1 MAVPTDATDVF
12 APVFGSSGVPAFK
25 TDWFPDFGFYRNRTT
40 TSDNKISSRLQGIG
54 YMDTTT
60 SAAETTWAN
69 VRWDWKG
76 WIDDGGLSTNH
87 IAHLWKRAPNY
98 FDVVAYTGTGSART
112 VSHNLGVAPE
122 MIWFKSRSDADNWVV
137 YVPSLGNKKLYL
149 NLTNAITNASGGD
162 FNDTAP
168 TDTVFSVGD
177 GNDTNRSGGT
187 HIAYLFASLDGVS
200 KVGSYTGNGT
210 SQNIDCGF
218 SSGARFVLIKRS
230 SNAQDWYIF
239 DSTRGIVSGNDPYLK
254 LNTTDSEAIAADEI
268 DPLSSGFTVNQTGS
282 AGINFNGHT
291 YIFYAI
297 A

>member
-1 MAVPTDATDVF
+1 MAVPTDAADVF
-12 APVFGSSGVPAFK
+12 AIDTYGGTSPTPPEFVSGFPVDMFFYKNTVGGNNFLADRLRGLKLLK
-25 TDWFPDFGFYRNRTT
+25 TDST
-40 TSDNKISSRLQGIG
+40 
-54 YMDTTT
+54 
-60 SAAETTWAN
+60 AAETTSDPTFDYMN
-69 VRWDWKG
+69 GVKDGTVTVSSLYG
-76 WIDDGGLSTNH
+76 WM
-87 IAHLWKRAPNY
+87 WRRAPNY
-98 FDVVAYTGTGSART
+98 FDVVAYTGTGSAMT
-112 VSHNLGVAPE
+112 INHNLGVAPE

-200 KVGSYTGNGT
+200 KVGSFSVSAGQ
-210 SQNIDCGF
+210 SSVVDCGF
-218 SSGARFVLIKRS
+218 SSGARFVLIKRTDGS
-230 SNAQDWYIF
+230 DYWWVF
-239 DSTRGIVSGNDPYLK
+239 DTERGITVSSSPGLRLDTTLAESSDTYLTP
-254 LNTTDSEAIAADEI
+254 N
-268 DPLSSGFTVNQTGS
+268 SSGFATV
-282 AGINFNGHT
+282 AGYFAAGD